1 MNKIHRK
8 GRKEGRKDSFSEYQ
22 GFNQP
27 QFKYNQIQKQ
37 PFRLGEEEKGRRMVT
52 TRFLLSKASG

>member
-37 PFRLGEEEKGRRMVT
+37 PL
-52 TRFLLSKASG
+52 